1 VRVKHAGRV
10 INFLIGFGLAA
21 LLLWFFLSDADWAA
35 LGAAIGRAHGGFLA
49 LAFAGH
55 FLSLV
60 IRSQR
65 WRILLSPIKRDIH
78 YAPVWK
84 YFNIGFAV
92 TSLLPGRIGEV
103 LRPYL
108 LARDQG
114 ISFASSFAT
123 VVTERVID
131 LVAVL
136 ALLGTIFLFPD
147 ALGPQ
152 AGDPQAALLIGTIKA
167 FGLAAL
173 AVALAAIVFLALLR
187 MKTEW
192 ALAIVRFLSKPLPK
206 KASELAERLVR
217 SFAAGIGGLRGL
229 RDIGMVLVITVA
241 NWLLVAGCFWLALGG
256 FGMWVPY
263 HHVFFLLAVVAL
275 GVVVPTPAGTGTFH
289 VAVAIVA
296 FNLWGLPES
305 SVKAYAIVNHL
316 ITFSPVVII
325 GVFYLL
331 SGRINVLAAADRAAE
346 ESSAGGEGSDTTS
359 ASVTGEE

>member
-1 VRVKHAGRV
+1 VRGKRAGRLL
-10 INFLIGFGLAA
+10 NFFVGFGLAA

-35 LGAAIGRAHGGFLA
+35 VGAAIGRTRVWLLA

-55 FLSLV
+55 FLSLLV
-60 IRSQR
+60 RSYR
-65 WRILLSPIKRDIH
+65 WRILLSPIKPGIH

-114 ISFASSFAT
+114 ISFTSSFAT
-123 VVTERVID
+123 IVTERVID

-136 ALLGTIFLFPD
+136 ALLGTIFIFPD
-147 ALGPQ
+147 ALGPH
-152 AGDPQAALLIGTIKA
+152 ASDPDAALLIGTIKA
-167 FGLAAL
+167 FGLLAL
-173 AVALAAIVFLALLR
+173 VVAVAAIAFLTLLR
-187 MKTEW
+187 LKTEW
-192 ALAIVRFLSKPLPK
+192 ALAVVHFLAKPLPK
-206 KASELAERLVR
+206 KVSGLAERLVR

-229 RDIGMVLVITVA
+229 RDIGLVLGITVF
-241 NWLLVAGCFWLALGG
+241 NWLLVAGCFWIALGG

-263 HHVFFLLAVVAL
+263 HHAFFLLAVVAL
-275 GVVVPTPAGTGTFH
+275 GVVVPTPAGAGTFH

-305 SVKAYAIVNHL
+305 SVKAYAIINHL
-316 ITFSPVVII
+316 ITFSPVVIVGI
-325 GVFYLL
+325 YYLL
-331 SGRINVLAAADRAAE
+331 GGRINVFAAAERAAE
-346 ESSAGGEGSDTTS
+346 ERGAGGGEGRPS
-359 ASVTGEE
+359 

>member
-1 VRVKHAGRV
+1 MKNKRAGRL
-10 INFLIGFGLAA
+10 INFVIGFVLAA
-21 LLLWFFLSDADWAA
+21 VLLWFFLKDADWAA
-35 LGAAIGRAHGGFLA
+35 VGSAIGGASIALLA

-55 FLSLV
+55 VLSLL
-60 IRSQR
+60 IRSLR
-65 WRILLSPIKRDIH
+65 WRVLLGPIKRDIG

-92 TSLLPGRIGEV
+92 SSLLPGRIGEV

-114 ISFASSFAT
+114 ISFTSSFAT

-136 ALLGTIFLFPD
+136 ALLGTIFIFPD
-147 ALGPQ
+147 ELGIH
-152 AGDPQAALLIGTIKA
+152 AADPDAAMLIGTIKV
-167 FGLAAL
+167 FGLVAMLVAIAA
-173 AVALAAIVFLALLR
+173 VIFLALLR
-187 MKTEW
+187 TKTEW
-192 ALAIVRFLSKPLPK
+192 ALAIVRFVGKPLPQK
-206 KASELAERLVR
+206 ISDLLERLVR
-217 SFAAGIGGLRGL
+217 SFSAGIGGLRGW
-229 RDIGMVLVITVA
+229 RDLSLVIGTTVL
-241 NWLLVAGCFWLALGG
+241 NWLLVTACFWVALGG
-256 FGMWVPY
+256 FGMWVPF
-263 HHVFFLLAVVAL
+263 HHGFFLLAVVAL
-275 GVVVPTPAGTGTFH
+275 GVVVPTPAGTGTYH

-331 SGRINVLAAADRAAE
+331 TGHINIFAAADRAEAAE
-346 ESSAGGEGSDTTS
+346 STSGESGQAE
-359 ASVTGEE
+359 